1 MADLG
6 EGAGR
11 PAPNPYFKTK
21 VRPEG
26 SKKLFLETAP
36 PATPPPPSLS
46 KGLEETNPP
55 PLQVSWSIVKIA
67 EHYKQLLDKVFVI
80 SGQAQGK
87 CYHSTEGRGW

>member
-26 SKKLFLETAP
+26 SKKTFFGDR
-36 PATPPPPSLS
+36 PARPPSLS
-46 KGLEETNPP
+46 KGLEETHPP